1 MLHFWLRTGQQEK
14 RSHHSPHMLTRQRT
28 SLRLPSLVATLPSI
42 CTVRCGLTGLFCSQM
57 TFLRRNECKRHE
69 AGHSGLKPFVCRL
82 CPPPAARFARQDLL
96 TRHARR
102 AHGLTARDHRE
113 KFQLIQM
120 TPETT
125 AWSESGENGP
135 VQKRARMRSLR
146 PRNPLETC
154 LE

>member
-1 MLHFWLRTGQQEK
+1 MLHLRLHAGQQEK

-28 SLRLPSLVATLPSI
+28 SLRLSSLVATFPSI
-42 CTVRCGLTGLFCSQM
+42 YTNERRLTGLFYSQM

-82 CPPPAARFARQDLL
+82 CPPPAAKFARQDLL

-102 AHGLTARDHRE
+102 AHGITARDHRE
-113 KFQLIQM
+113 RFQL
-120 TPETT
+120 TPEMA

-135 VQKRARMRSLR
+135 VQKRARMAHLR
-146 PRNPLETC
+146 PRSPHKTC
-154 LE
+154 LG